1 MPMERICFGGDLESV
16 KQQLRDLLDQKGVL
30 PKEEGEAPAATTK
43 DDAEKPKVK
52 RMKEKEQR

>member
-30 PKEEGEAPAATTK
+30 PKEEGTAPATTK
-43 DDAEKPKVK
+43 DNAEKPKVK
-52 RMKEKEQR
+52 K